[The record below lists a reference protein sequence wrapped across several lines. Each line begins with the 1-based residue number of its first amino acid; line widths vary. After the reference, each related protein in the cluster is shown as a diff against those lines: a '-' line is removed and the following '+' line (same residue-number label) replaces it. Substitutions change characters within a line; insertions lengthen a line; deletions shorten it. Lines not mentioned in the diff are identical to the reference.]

1 MVGWTS
7 LWTSLKW
14 LLWVSLYVVPV
25 VFLPWAIS
33 RTWDYQ
39 HGKELRLKP
48 QQLFRRGELGLP
60 SLILAS
66 SVIWNLL
73 QSQFTVYTV
82 ALGSTIMALS
92 GMMAVTV
99 WVETYCR
106 QAAGNDLRPERA
118 WRDSRSLALL
128 VFSMAAVLEILM
140 DRFAKVVGQ

>member
-1 MVGWTS
+1 MLGWTS
-7 LWTSLKW
+7 VKW
-14 LLWVSLYVVPV
+14 LLWISLYLIPV

-33 RTWDYQ
+33 RTWGYQ
-39 HGKELRLKP
+39 HGKELRLTA

-73 QSQFTVYTV
+73 QSQFTAHTV
-82 ALGSTIMALS
+82 ALGSIIVGLS
-92 GMMAVTV
+92 GIMAVTV

-106 QAAGNDLRPERA
+106 QASGNDLRPERA

-128 VFSMAAVLEILM
+128 VFSMAAVLEILL
-140 DRFAKVVGQ
+140 DRFARVVGQ